1 MVQPI
6 FTISTIG
13 MLGIAFTGG
22 GKRDSE
28 LSTESK
34 ETAMFLRCLR
44 CFNISTADR

>member
-1 MVQPI
+1 VQPI

-28 LSTESK
+28 LSIESK
-34 ETAMFLRCLR
+34 ETAMFVSYHR
-44 CFNISTADR
+44 FFDSSPADRW